1 MQIIINVKIL
11 QISMISFLKKLFF
24 VFMCALKYNLV
35 ILDLWFTRIHS
46 CYKSKLDMV
55 TPVMLLLRLRH
66 KDYQKFGERQ
76 VTLELE
82 EVNLGAVSLKEEKE
96 LLTY

>member
-1 MQIIINVKIL
+1 
-11 QISMISFLKKLFF
+11 
-24 VFMCALKYNLV
+24 MCALKYNLV
-35 ILDLWFTRIHS
+35 ILGLWFTRIHS
-46 CYKSKLDMV
+46 CYKSKLDMIM
-55 TPVMLLLRLRH
+55 PVMLLLRRLRH

>member
-1 MQIIINVKIL
+1 
-11 QISMISFLKKLFF
+11 
-24 VFMCALKYNLV
+24 
-35 ILDLWFTRIHS
+35 
-46 CYKSKLDMV
+46 MV
-55 TPVMLLLRLRH
+55 MPVLLLLRRLRH

-82 EVNLGAVSLKEEKE
+82 EVNLGAVSVKEEKE